1 MSTRSAILALCLA
14 AACSTDGAAPVNGA
28 VEDGGSAD
36 GGAGDGDGGG
46 SGDTTS
52 DGEYAAATRADL
64 RLVRWRQLLQNLE
77 GGLALTADQVC
88 REAGLYDCADLHVVP
103 LGGVSVA
110 NGLYRP
116 IDAVAATTSM
126 AMERVVLQACWNRLS
141 LDRELAAAD
150 EPAVVFG
157 ALDLL
162 TPDSTAAGRETVAI
176 ELYRRLVARDPLAV
190 ETAALEDLYGRVEAQ
205 GAGPLDWAAL
215 ACFAVGT
222 TTEALTY

>member
-1 MSTRSAILALCLA
+1 MRSLAAILVLWGAGGCGA
-14 AACSTDGAAPVNGA
+14 DGEAPGGGTTD
-28 VEDGGSAD
+28 DGGSAD
-36 GGAGDGDGGG
+36 GGAGDGGG
-46 SGDTTS
+46 SGGTAADP
-52 DGEYAAATRADL
+52 EYAAATRADL
-64 RLVRWRQLLQNLE
+64 RLVRWRQLLLNLE

-103 LGGVSVA
+103 LGGVSVP

-141 LDRELAAAD
+141 LDRELVAAGDA
-150 EPAVVFG
+150 AVVFG
-157 ALDLL
+157 ALDLR
-162 TPDSTAAGRETVAI
+162 TPDATADGREAVAV
-176 ELYRRLVARDPLAV
+176 ELYRRLLARDPLPV
-190 ETAALEDLYGRVEAQ
+190 ETAALEDLYTRVVAQ